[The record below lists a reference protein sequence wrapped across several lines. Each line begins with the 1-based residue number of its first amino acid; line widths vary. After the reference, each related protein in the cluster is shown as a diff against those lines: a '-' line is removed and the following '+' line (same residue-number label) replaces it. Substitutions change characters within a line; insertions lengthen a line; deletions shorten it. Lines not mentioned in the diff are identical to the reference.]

1 MNLNTTI
8 PHMMTVREVAK
19 TGVLPEN
26 AIRTMLKNKTI
37 PAVYSG
43 NKALINFDK
52 LCDYLNSLSASN
64 A

>member
-1 MNLNTTI
+1 MNVNTTI

>member
-26 AIRTMLKNKTI
+26 AIRTMLKKKTI

-52 LCDYLNSLSASN
+52 LCDYLNSLSAN